1 MENIFLVG
9 KAFNSISPHQI
20 LLAIE
25 LIRNESLVSVGQVL
39 GTSYQH
45 LIRTNILVN
54 GEKVCVRTVIAF
66 VEKPSNMLIKNIID
80 VLGNGEHIQVM
91 ANILRCDDIN
101 VLVKCSVNVDFSNSS
116 FRKIL
121 KDSFR
126 EFNYYRTKPF
136 DAA

>member
-9 KAFNSISPHQI
+9 KAFNSISPHKI

-25 LIRNESLVSVGQVL
+25 LIKAEELVSVGQVL

-54 GEKVCVRTVIAF
+54 GEKVCVRTVFAF

-80 VLGNGEHIQVM
+80 VLGNGKHIQVM
-91 ANILRCDDIN
+91 ANMLQCDDN
-101 VLVKCSVNVDFSNSS
+101 NELFKCSVCADFSNSS
-116 FRKIL
+116 FREIL
-121 KDSFR
+121 INSFR
-126 EFNYYRTKPF
+126 DFNYYRTKPF